1 MSRLIGLAILLF
13 VGVVGWRIGD
23 GLSADALGMVLG
35 MWMALLF
42 MVPFTFFVVAAF
54 KRTEPPT
61 PPRYHYQGD
70 IQPPA
75 PAQVTNI
82 HHEHNHV
89 HFHQAQ
95 APSVA
100 GATQRKIATHG

>member
-1 MSRLIGLAILLF
+1 MRRLIGLAVAIF

-42 MVPFTFFVVAAF
+42 MVPFTVFVVAAF

-75 PAQVTNI
+75 PAQVT
-82 HHEHNHV
+82 HV
-89 HFHQAQ
+89 HETHYHFHASHPQH
-95 APSVA
+95 VV

>member
-1 MSRLIGLAILLF
+1 
-13 VGVVGWRIGD
+13 
-23 GLSADALGMVLG
+23 
-35 MWMALLF
+35 MALLF
-42 MVPFTFFVVAAF
+42 MVPFTVFAVAAF

-61 PPRYHYQGD
+61 TPRYHYQGD

-75 PAQVTNI
+75 PAQVTHI
-82 HHEHNHV
+82 HQTHNHV

-95 APSVA
+95 AQRVV